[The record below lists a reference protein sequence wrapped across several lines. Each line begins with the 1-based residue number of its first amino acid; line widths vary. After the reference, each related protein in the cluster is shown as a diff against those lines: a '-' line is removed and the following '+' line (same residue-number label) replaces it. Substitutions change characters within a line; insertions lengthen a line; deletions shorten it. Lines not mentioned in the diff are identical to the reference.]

1 MTPRSFRFQPLLD
14 WAEQREERQVLV
26 LAQTLHEEQAAL
38 VALDALSQQR
48 EDELVR
54 LSASSR
60 VDPEQRQIA
69 EAYLQR
75 LGAQIEAQR
84 TVVEDVRGRV
94 ELARTAL
101 VELEQEKQSLD
112 RLREQ
117 DEQRALAELDR
128 REANVVD
135 DLNMTRHARG
145 LRRDRGV
152 A

>member
-1 MTPRSFRFQPLLD
+1 MTSRAFRFQPLLD

-26 LAQTLHEEQAAL
+26 LAQALHEEQAAL
-38 VALDALSQQR
+38 AALDALSQQR
-48 EDELVR
+48 EDELVQV
-54 LSASSR
+54 SAASR
-60 VDPEQRQIA
+60 VDPAQRQVA

-84 TVVEDVRGRV
+84 TEVEEARGRV
-94 ELARTAL
+94 ELARAAL

-117 DEQRALAELDR
+117 DEQRATEELDR

-145 LRRDRGV
+145 SRRDRGV